1 MISTIKGSIIA
12 KLACCQFCHLDGRE
26 NSFYLGRDKRIAC
39 MILNHF
45 LEVPALVQSVFTF
58 VLDIVLWTMVKVVF
72 LLNQKAPQQ
81 SALLIFL

>member
-1 MISTIKGSIIA
+1 MI
-12 KLACCQFCHLDGRE
+12 FE
-26 NSFYLGRDKRIAC
+26 P
-39 MILNHF
+39 F

>member
-1 MISTIKGSIIA
+1 
-12 KLACCQFCHLDGRE
+12 
-26 NSFYLGRDKRIAC
+26 